1 MKMNLSI
8 PPGFHSEEPNAPK
21 FVQTSLFKGTQ
32 ENLAVI
38 QMLHNMTAHF
48 PSTVTRWQ
56 TWTPWKQIRLTYY
69 FKMAK

>member
-1 MKMNLSI
+1 MKMNPSI

-38 QMLHNMTAHF
+38 QMLHNMNRTFSLH
-48 PSTVTRWQ
+48 SDEMTNLNTLKTNQ
-56 TWTPWKQIRLTYY
+56 TYLLL
-69 FKMAK
+69 